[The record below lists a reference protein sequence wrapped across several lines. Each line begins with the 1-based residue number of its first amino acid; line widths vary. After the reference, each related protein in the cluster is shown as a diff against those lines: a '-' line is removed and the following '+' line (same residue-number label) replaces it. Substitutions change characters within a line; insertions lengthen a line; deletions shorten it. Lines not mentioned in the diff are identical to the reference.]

1 VVEPG
6 DEAAFVAT
14 FRLADLPGVG
24 PKFQEQLARI
34 GWHDVRDVISHDRA
48 VLERVAGVRRGRW
61 LYDMVRGIDDSDVR
75 GRAASKSIGHETTF
89 ARDVMSDA
97 ELRRTLLV
105 LTDGAVADLRQGGL
119 AARTIT
125 VRLKDADFV
134 LRRASRTVPTALTT
148 YQAAAPIVGKLL
160 QRLRDARRVPA
171 RLVGVTLSQLAHAAR
186 ADQLALFESAA
197 EEVETSKQRRVA
209 AAVDRLR
216 SRLGHDVIGFGPAGV
231 VGRD

>member
-1 VVEPG
+1 
-6 DEAAFVAT
+6 
-14 FRLADLPGVG
+14 
-24 PKFQEQLARI
+24 
-34 GWHDVRDVISHDRA
+34 
-48 VLERVAGVRRGRW
+48 
-61 LYDMVRGIDDSDVR
+61 
-75 GRAASKSIGHETTF
+75 
-89 ARDVMSDA
+89 
-97 ELRRTLLV
+97 LV